1 MAKEL
6 RLTGQFSA
14 VAADGSAYNIL
25 EWTEFH
31 DVNSM
36 SSTHREWQAGMKA
49 LTLRSGEHV
58 NYLGDDE
65 YEVVRRSLR
74 LRKAK

>member
-14 VAADGSAYNIL
+14 VAADGSAYDIL

-31 DVNSM
+31 DVTCM
-36 SSTHREWQAGMKA
+36 SSTHREWLAGMKA
-49 LTLRSGEHV
+49 LKLPSGEHV
-58 NYLGDDE
+58 NSLGDDE
-65 YEVVRRSLR
+65 YEVVTSSLR

>member
-6 RLTGQFSA
+6 RLTGRFSA
-14 VAADGSAYNIL
+14 VAGDGSAHEIV

-31 DVNSM
+31 DVTSR
-36 SSTHREWQAGMKA
+36 SSTYREWQPGMKS
-49 LTLRSGEHV
+49 LQLRSGEHV
-58 NYLGDDE
+58 NHLGDDE
-65 YEVVRRSLR
+65 YEVVVSSMR